1 MELVEWNDSYS
12 VGNVL
17 MDAHHRIFF
26 RMVRQ
31 FSQARESNGHDAM
44 KKRIA
49 FLASYVDMHLSA
61 EEKLLQEAGYPDFAR
76 HKAAHDEFAMTM
88 HAAETSFV
96 NGQTPIAADSILQTM
111 QDWLRDHILD
121 EVKEHLVYLQ
131 QKT

>member
-1 MELVEWNDSYS
+1 MKLVEWNDSYS

-31 FSQARESNGHDAM
+31 FSKSRESNGHEAM

-49 FLASYVDMHLSA
+49 FLASYVDMHLRA

-76 HKAAHDEFAMTM
+76 HKAAHDTFAKTM
-88 HAAETSFV
+88 HEAEVSFV
-96 NGQTPIAADSILQTM
+96 SGQTSIAADSILQTM

-121 EVKEHLVYLQ
+121 EVKEHPIYFH